1 MDETDKKPA
10 SRSGGRSSRPA
21 LRTSP
26 NFDMLP
32 SLVGNLPFC
41 EVTDGAAVERIDAAS
56 ENILENIGAVF
67 RDPIALAD

>member
-41 EVTDGAAVERIDAAS
+41 KVMDGAAVERIDAAS
-56 ENILENIGAVF
+56 ENILENIY
-67 RDPIALAD
+67 PILNMINKK

>member
-41 EVTDGAAVERIDAAS
+41 EVMDGAAVERIDAAS

-67 RDPIALAD
+67 RDPIAPAD

>member
-1 MDETDKKPA
+1 MDEADKKPA
-10 SRSGGRSSRPA
+10 ARSGGDSSRPA

-41 EVTDGAAVERIDAAS
+41 EVMDGAAVERIDAAS

>member
-21 LRTSP
+21 MSTSP

-41 EVTDGAAVERIDAAS
+41 EVMDGAAVERIDAAS

>member
-26 NFDMLP
+26 NFDLLP

-41 EVTDGAAVERIDAAS
+41 EVMDGAAVERIDAAS